1 MSARVEIPFPP
12 RPEHPHPGRVDPPWV
27 AFEPRWEYKELI
39 RDLRS
44 EGPPSEADLD
54 TLGRDHW
61 ELAGVLREGSRAHF
75 YFKRE
80 RTS

>member
-1 MSARVEIPFPP
+1 MSDRFEIPFPP
-12 RPEHPHPGRVDPPWV
+12 KHDQPRGGRVEPPWV

-44 EGPPSEADLD
+44 EGPPSEGDLNA
-54 TLGRDHW
+54 LGKERW
-61 ELAGVLREGSRAHF
+61 ELAGVLREGPRAHF

-80 RTS
+80 RAG